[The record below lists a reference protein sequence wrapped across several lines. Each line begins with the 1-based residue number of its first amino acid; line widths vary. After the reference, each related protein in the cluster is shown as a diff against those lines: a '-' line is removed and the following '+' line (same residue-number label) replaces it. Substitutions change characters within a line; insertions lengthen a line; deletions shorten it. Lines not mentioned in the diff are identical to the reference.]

1 VSPYVRAKLKPS
13 GKLCEM
19 ASVIILL
26 SLLSFN
32 LGAFADGSP
41 DRDTS
46 SAIIE
51 DSLNPESLLGEFI
64 SSGLMMR
71 PRIYQGR
78 ILYHGQ
84 GLKNIPLDSMN
95 ELLRL
100 YTDEELLGVREIAL
114 SSCRFRSIEGLNRLP
129 NLRKLDLGGNRIA
142 SLDGLNACPL
152 LEVINLS
159 QNWLERIEGMESL
172 PHLRELYLGHNRIKR
187 IEGLETLKGLEVLM
201 LEGNQISKIEGLGE
215 LPTLKRLGLAGN
227 KLRDVSGL
235 LELGDLN
242 DVSIRSLDN
251 KLDNASLDIIAEW
264 NRRHSDNPFAQL

>member
-1 VSPYVRAKLKPS
+1 MKSREEEMRDIQPRKLIVVIVLSVAIVQSGAETEDGFSGSESLACNRTSLGRPIPRPVIWE
-13 GKLCEM
+13 GKLQYYGESKEETSLVST
-19 ASVIILL
+19 AGLL
-26 SLLSFN
+26 DF
-32 LGAFADGSP
+32 
-41 DRDTS
+41 
-46 SAIIE
+46 
-51 DSLNPESLLGEFI
+51 
-64 SSGLMMR
+64 
-71 PRIYQGR
+71 
-78 ILYHGQ
+78 
-84 GLKNIPLDSMN
+84 
-95 ELLRL
+95 
-100 YTDEELLGVREIAL
+100 YTDEELKWVVELYI
-114 SSCRFRSIEGLNRLP
+114 SSARLLHIEHLNRLP

-159 QNWLERIEGMESL
+159 QNWLERIEGLESL

-251 KLDNASLDIIAEW
+251 KLDNASLEIIAEW